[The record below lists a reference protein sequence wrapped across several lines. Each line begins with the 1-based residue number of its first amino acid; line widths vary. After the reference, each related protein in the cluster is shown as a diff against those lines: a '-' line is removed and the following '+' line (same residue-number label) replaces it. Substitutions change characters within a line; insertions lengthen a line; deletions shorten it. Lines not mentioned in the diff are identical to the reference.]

1 MAARRTDL
9 LDGKRIL
16 LVEDDSLIV
25 ETVRD
30 MVEEVGG
37 ELAAS
42 APTIS
47 EARRLVKSGA
57 TFDVALIDV
66 NLADGEATPLL
77 EGLQA
82 RGIPVV
88 VYTGGV
94 VPAAL
99 QERHPGLRVLR
110 KPVIRARLIAE
121 LRAAAG
127 RVATMTRS
135 KDALAPSAEARS

>member
-1 MAARRTDL
+1 

-16 LVEDDSLIV
+16 LVEDDSLV
-25 ETVRD
+25 VDTVRD
-30 MVEEVGG
+30 IVEEVGG

-42 APTIS
+42 APTIA
-47 EARRLVKSGA
+47 EARRLVKSEA

-82 RGIPVV
+82 RRIPVV
-88 VYTGGV
+88 VYSGGG

-99 QERHPGLRVLR
+99 QKRHPGLRVLK
-110 KPVIRARLIAE
+110 KPVMKARLIAE
-121 LRAAAG
+121 LRMASEGVEG
-127 RVATMTRS
+127 RREM
-135 KDALAPSAEARS
+135 LA

>member
-1 MAARRTDL
+1 M

-25 ETVRD
+25 EIVRD
-30 MVEEVGG
+30 MVEDVGG
-37 ELAAS
+37 ELAAT
-42 APTIS
+42 APTIA

-66 NLADGEATPLL
+66 NLGDGEATPLL
-77 EGLQA
+77 AGLQA
-82 RGIPVV
+82 RSIPVV

-127 RVATMTRS
+127 RVATVSRS
-135 KDALAPSAEARS
+135 KNALASGAEA